1 MEPITR
7 EAPLSL
13 AIWPTWLPTA
23 LTAPDTKTESPSLK
37 AAVRSRPA

>member
-1 MEPITR
+1 MTR

-23 LTAPDTKTESPSLK
+23 PAAPETKTASPSLK
-37 AAVRSRPA
+37 EATSKRPA